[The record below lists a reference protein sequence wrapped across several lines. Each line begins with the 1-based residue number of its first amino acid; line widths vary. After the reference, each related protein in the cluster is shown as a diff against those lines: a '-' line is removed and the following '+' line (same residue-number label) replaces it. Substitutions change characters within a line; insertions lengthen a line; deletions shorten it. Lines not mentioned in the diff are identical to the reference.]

1 MKILHTSDWHVGK
14 VLKGQSRAEE
24 HIAVLAQVVEIARA
38 ERPDLVIVAG
48 DMYDTAAPTPEATR
62 LVTRALSALRG
73 TGAEVVAIGGN
84 HDNGA
89 ALDAL
94 RPWADAAGVVLR
106 GTVRESA
113 AEHVIEGQTP
123 DGERWRLVALPFL
136 SQRYAVRA
144 AEMYELTAAEAS
156 QTYADHIGRL
166 LGVLCQGFDAPG
178 RRAGGA
184 GAGQHSAGTVNL
196 VTAHLT
202 VVGATMGGG
211 EREAHSVMGY
221 AVPATVFPGSA
232 HYVALGHLHRAQHV
246 PGPCPVRYCGSPLA
260 IDFGE
265 GENTPSVAI
274 VEVTAESTAK
284 VRDVPIT
291 AAVPLRTVRGSLA
304 ELSTMDGDQPGW
316 LRVYVREAPR
326 AGLREEVQALLPK
339 ALEVRIDPEMLPDTG
354 ASARAAQR
362 AGRSPR
368 DLFGDYLESR
378 GHADEGV
385 RELFDT
391 LYEEVSG
398 P

>member
-14 VLKGQSRAEE
+14 VLKGQSRTEE

-48 DMYDTAAPTPEATR
+48 DMYDSAAPTPEATR

-73 TGAEVVAIGGN
+73 TGAQVVAIGGN

-94 RPWADAAGVVLR
+94 RPWADAAGVSLR

-113 AEHVIEGQTP
+113 ADHVLEGETAG
-123 DGERWRLVALPFL
+123 GERWRLVALPFL

-166 LGVLCQGFDAPG
+166 LGVLCQGFGPG
-178 RRAGGA
+178 A
-184 GAGQHSAGTVNL
+184 VNL

-232 HYVALGHLHRAQHV
+232 HYVALGHLHRAQQV
-246 PGPCPVRYCGSPLA
+246 AGPAPVRYCGSPLA

-265 GENTPSVAI
+265 GENVPSVAV

-291 AAVPLRTVRGSLA
+291 AAVPLRTVRGTLA
-304 ELSTMDGDQPGW
+304 ELSMMDGDQPGW

-339 ALEVRIDPEMLPDTG
+339 ALEVRIDPDMLPQT
-354 ASARAAQR
+354 AATARAER

-368 DLFGDYLESR
+368 DLFADYLESR
-378 GHADEGV
+378 GHADESV
-385 RELFDT
+385 QELFDT
-391 LYEEVSG
+391 LYEEVSA
-398 P
+398 